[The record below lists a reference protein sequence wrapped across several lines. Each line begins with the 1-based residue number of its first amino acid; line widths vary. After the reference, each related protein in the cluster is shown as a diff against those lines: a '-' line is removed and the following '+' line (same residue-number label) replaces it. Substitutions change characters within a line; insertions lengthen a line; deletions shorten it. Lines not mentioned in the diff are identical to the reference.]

1 MLTFML
7 SLIPSFSITASAA
20 SGGVSAGSE
29 AVITVEE
36 IWGNP
41 GKTVDLD
48 MVISKNP
55 GILGATITVS
65 WDEDLT
71 LVADVSG
78 EAFNHMTYTSPSR
91 YVASGTNFVWFG
103 NEVNEAIDG
112 TILTLTFK
120 VAETAQNNDILP
132 VRVSYTH
139 GDIID
144 QNDNDVTLSVVDG
157 HIRAIT
163 YQPGDVTG
171 DGRVNARDLVRLSQ
185 YISDGCKTDSEGYNA
200 EVVEDACDVTGD
212 GRVNARDLI
221 KLSQYISDGS
231 QTNPD
236 GYNAVLKPAKMPECQ
251 HTNIQEIPAKA
262 ATCTEE
268 GNIEY
273 WYCDECGKYFSDA
286 EGETEITLSDTLIGI
301 SDEHTYSDV
310 WSGDEEYHWHSAI
323 CGHNDQI
330 SDKAPHNM
338 NAENTCTIC
347 GYQSNVSVK
356 LSTPVIS
363 KIEYDTVYWFPVEYA
378 DYYTVRVDDNYE
390 CTLRGTSCKL
400 SDVKWNG
407 KSISDYKKVKVTVL
421 ANGYGNYIES
431 EKSEENTSY
440 FYVPETSSEDVAKL
454 FKFGIGFGYNLIED
468 DYLDFN
474 ECSSKSVFNIA
485 KLLTIGTYTWRPASD
500 GDVSTYN
507 YSSIDEFISKT
518 KVSVEYRQETGCVL
532 LGSVKMQINADV
544 GFDYKKYAYNNTY
557 VYEYNVTYKD
567 HVITNFSDFSL
578 LQYCLSED
586 FLRDIRKESNS
597 TLGMTDVELLEYL
610 YNNYGTHAILGIT
623 TGGTYRAKYVI
634 STNKKDIA
642 ASVKASFDM
651 STGGGGA
658 IDQIIQ
664 KDFGIGID
672 VSENLRWKDESTE
685 ASFTCQT
692 YGGSGGAATSAKDVS
707 AAMLAWG
714 SNFSEDNARSIKFSK
729 NGAVSLSSLIALID
743 VELSMEFDKYVD
755 QRADESYR
763 DLVKK
768 YNQKTNLPMTVSNES
783 GKNILI
789 IDLSAYQKEGLLS
802 NVTSPYI
809 IDGVL
814 SIYPTMLGKAIDEI
828 KIVGNYADYND
839 KFIDSLTL
847 QPTAGWNKDLYITIE
862 NLGVLSATDK
872 GFIDLSDLS
881 SGVNVNINVDGT
893 CAIKA
898 KNGCNAISI
907 LETITFTGSGTLDIY
922 GGDGAD
928 ATKAGDNGAD
938 GGIGIIANNVVVDM
952 TGTLNVYGGNG
963 GKGAAGRDQKIGIDT
978 KNGPPAT
985 ATTSGG
991 KGGNG
996 GLAIESILI
1005 NISITSNVKLI
1016 GGKGGDGGRG
1026 GRIIGVNEP
1035 RVGGF
1040 ADIEGGSYVGQEK
1053 LPSGA
1058 NGGDGGNGGAP
1069 ANSNIII
1076 TISESTVLHLMY
1088 GNGGKGG
1095 DGGNGGDALWEY
1107 AGVRPD
1113 TGGDGGNA
1121 GKGGN
1126 GHVGGDSG
1134 IGGNGG
1140 SSFSNYATKFLGIHE
1155 PHDGETGS
1163 GGNGNDG
1170 GDCFANIIYEN
1181 GEKTVEEGTP
1191 GSGNRGGY
1199 RGASQGTTIGKDPKF
1214 GVDKSTI
1221 IGKNG
1226 VPRSHGYNVII
1237 EQ

>member
-1 MLTFML
+1 MSRRGENIWHRKDGRWEARYINGYDGKRAVYGYLYAKSYAEAKAKQLAAKQNHTEVNTTKVKG
-7 SLIPSFSITASAA
+7 SF
-20 SGGVSAGSE
+20 
-29 AVITVEE
+29 EE
-36 IWGNP
+36 IAEAFLRCKKHHVKESTMSNYRYRIERYMVYDGNKDFNND
-41 GKTVDLD
+41 GTVDMQDAVYLIGWINFSFTGLYD
-48 MVISKNP
+48 IDWYGKGKCNHSMQHIS
-55 GILGATITVS
+55 
-65 WDEDLT
+65 
-71 LVADVSG
+71 
-78 EAFNHMTYTSPSR
+78 
-91 YVASGTNFVWFG
+91 
-103 NEVNEAIDG
+103 
-112 TILTLTFK
+112 
-120 VAETAQNNDILP
+120 
-132 VRVSYTH
+132 
-139 GDIID
+139 
-144 QNDNDVTLSVVDG
+144 
-157 HIRAIT
+157 
-163 YQPGDVTG
+163 
-171 DGRVNARDLVRLSQ
+171 
-185 YISDGCKTDSEGYNA
+185 
-200 EVVEDACDVTGD
+200 
-212 GRVNARDLI
+212 
-221 KLSQYISDGS
+221 
-231 QTNPD
+231 
-236 GYNAVLKPAKMPECQ
+236 
-251 HTNIQEIPAKA
+251 AKA
-262 ATCTEE
+262 ATCTED

-273 WYCDECGKYFSDA
+273 WHCNECGKYFSDA
-286 EGETEITLSDTLIGI
+286 EGKTEITLSDTLIGI

-338 NAENTCTIC
+338 NAENICTIC
-347 GYQSNVSVK
+347 GYQSNVRVK

-407 KSISDYKKVKVTVL
+407 KSISDCKKVKVTVW

-468 DYLDFN
+468 DYLDITK
-474 ECSSKSVFNIA
+474 CSSKSVFNIA
-485 KLLTIGTYTWRPASD
+485 KLLTIGTYTWRPSSAED
-500 GDVSTYN
+500 GSTYN

-557 VYEYNVTYKD
+557 VYEHNVIYKD

-597 TLGMTDVELLEYL
+597 TLGMTDAQLLKYL
-610 YNNYGTHAILGIT
+610 YNTYGTHAILGIT

-642 ASVKASFDM
+642 ASVKASFEM

-672 VSENLRWKDESTE
+672 VSEKLKWKNESTE

-707 AAMLAWG
+707 AAILAW
-714 SNFSEDNARSIKFSK
+714 SSSFNEDTARSIKFSK
-729 NGAVSLSSLIALID
+729 DGAVSLSSLIALID

-755 QRADESYR
+755 QRADGSYR
-763 DLVKK
+763 DLVAR

-809 IDGVL
+809 NDGVL

-828 KIVGNYADYND
+828 KIIGNYADYND

-881 SGVNVNINVDGT
+881 SGVNVNINVEGT

-907 LETITFTGSGTLDIY
+907 LDTITFTGSGTLDIY

-928 ATKAGDNGAD
+928 ATEAGGNGGV
-938 GGIGIIANNVVVDM
+938 GGNAITASNIVVDM
-952 TGTLNVYGGNG
+952 TGALNAYGGNG
-963 GKGAAGRDQKIGIDT
+963 GKGAAGRDQSIG
-978 KNGPPAT
+978 T
-985 ATTSGG
+985 ADANAPETSTTDGG

-996 GLAIESILI
+996 GNAIKCDYLKIFGDSII
-1005 NISITSNVKLI
+1005 NLI
-1016 GGKGGDGGRG
+1016 GGTGNIGGNGGN
-1026 GRIIGVNEP
+1026 VNTW
-1035 RVGGF
+1035 
-1040 ADIEGGSYVGQEK
+1040 GSYWGYAQ
-1053 LPSGA
+1053 LPHGA
-1058 NGGDGGNGGAP
+1058 NGGNGGDGGYPINIDAQISLSKLAILKLQYGDGG
-1069 ANSNIII
+1069 
-1076 TISESTVLHLMY
+1076 T
-1088 GNGGKGG
+1088 
-1095 DGGNGGDALWEY
+1095 GGNGGNGGN
-1107 AGVRPD
+1107 AGWPDNGVKPD
-1113 TGGDGGNA
+1113 TGGNGGNA

-1126 GHVGGDSG
+1126 GHVGGTSG

-1140 SSFSNYATKFLGIHE
+1140 KSFANWVWKTWPFSKTDQIGR
-1155 PHDGETGS
+1155 TGN

-1181 GEKTVEEGTP
+1181 GVKTIGKGTP

-1199 RGASQGTTIGKDPKF
+1199 RGGESGKGSNGKTPKF
-1214 GVDKSTI
+1214 GDDKSTI

-1226 VPRSHGYNVII
+1226 VPRSHDYNVII